1 MGRERSGDLRLAL
14 AGVLADLLVVTPVQT
29 FFTAGAFD
37 AAISAYT
44 AKRELFTQQEVFA

>member
-1 MGRERSGDLRLAL
+1 MVRERVGDLRLAL
-14 AGVLADLLVVTPVQT
+14 AGVPAGLLVVTLVQT
-29 FFTAGAFD
+29 AFTAGAFD